1 MAARTKRSF
10 RSAPTI
16 LVVEDDDATRRL
28 YSDALVAAGYE
39 AIAIGDGIGALLYL
53 ESHPAPDAVVLD
65 LMLPRVSGHVV
76 YDDLRSRKTTR
87 TTPVVI
93 VTEVELPRFALDE
106 YVTMLRNPID
116 GNALVAAV
124 ATALGATPSP
134 PVA

>member
-1 MAARTKRSF
+1 MATRAKRAP
-10 RSAPTI
+10 RSGATI
-16 LVVEDDDATRRL
+16 LVVEDDHATRRL

-65 LMLPRVSGHVV
+65 LLLPRVSGHVV

-93 VTEVELPRFALDE
+93 VTGVELPRFALDE
-106 YVTMLRNPID
+106 YVTTLRNPID

-124 ATALGATPSP
+124 AVALGETPSA
-134 PVA
+134 PVV

>member
-1 MAARTKRSF
+1 MATRTKRAP
-10 RSAPTI
+10 RSAATI
-16 LVVEDDDATRRL
+16 LVVEDDYATRRL

-39 AIAIGDGIGALLYL
+39 AIAVGDGIGALLYL
-53 ESHPAPDAVVLD
+53 ESHRAPDAVVLD
-65 LMLPRVSGHVV
+65 LLLPRVSGHVV

-93 VTEVELPRFALDE
+93 VTGVELPRFALDE

-124 ATALGATPSP
+124 AVALGETPLP

>member
-1 MAARTKRSF
+1 MATRSRRTP
-10 RSAPTI
+10 RSAATI
-16 LVVEDDDATRRL
+16 LVVEDDYATRRL
-28 YSDALVAAGYE
+28 YRDALVAAGYE
-39 AIAIGDGIGALLYL
+39 AIAVGDGIGALLYL

-65 LMLPRVSGHVV
+65 LLLPRVSGHVV

-93 VTEVELPRFALDE
+93 VTGVELPRFALDE
-106 YVTMLRNPID
+106 YVTTLRNPID

-124 ATALGATPSP
+124 AVALGETPSA